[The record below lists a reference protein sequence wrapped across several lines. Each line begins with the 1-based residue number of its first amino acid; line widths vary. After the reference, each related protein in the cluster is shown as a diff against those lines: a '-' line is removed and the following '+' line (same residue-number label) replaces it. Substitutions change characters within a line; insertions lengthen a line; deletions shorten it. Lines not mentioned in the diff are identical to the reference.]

1 MRTTVWI
8 TVLLL
13 GLCGCSET
21 IDIDNVEAQITS
33 VGALD
38 MVTESGVPR
47 YVDVAYSVRD
57 LEGDDV
63 DIVVEVCDADG
74 SSCGVAWQGPG
85 GDGTFRVITEP
96 YDTNV
101 SHVFRWDV
109 ACGVVIADA
118 RADADL
124 SASSMF
130 RIRIHGAET
139 HLDSMPFA
147 LSDFGF
153 SALPACVEEGE

>member
-8 TVLLL
+8 IILLL
-13 GLCGCSET
+13 GLSGCSET
-21 IDIDNVEAQITS
+21 IDIDNAEAQITS

-47 YVDVAYSVRD
+47 YLDVAYSVRD
-57 LEGDDV
+57 FEGDDV

-74 SSCGVAWQGPG
+74 TSCGVAWQGPG

-96 YDTNV
+96 YDTDV
-101 SHVFRWDV
+101 AHVFRWDV
-109 ACGVVIADA
+109 ACGLVIADA

-124 SASSMF
+124 SKSSVF
-130 RIRIHGAET
+130 RISIQGADR

-147 LSDFGF
+147 LSDLGF
-153 SALPACVEEGE
+153 TALPACVEEGE